1 MGLSLV
7 LQERAK
13 VFVELTKK
21 QTQTASNAKSY
32 QSMNML
38 EQLLD
43 QEAGRLEHELKQQLR
58 YHTVVEQENKEQL
71 AKEQKLKEV
80 KKQREERL
88 VSLQEVASAK
98 RRTKSASN
106 NAKIDHSRKLLK
118 DIQQEHNGKC
128 ADFLSHVLETEVR
141 IREFKKSLEGRNFE
155 KSQAWKNKVE
165 NIHRNFEELQENKGK
180 AGQVALVKKEEKI
193 KVLEARRQKETETA
207 DL

>member
-21 QTQTASNAKSY
+21 QSQTASNAKSY

-141 IREFKKSLEGRNFE
+141 VREFK

-165 NIHRNFEELQENKGK
+165 NIHKNFEELQETKAK
-180 AGQVALVKKEEKI
+180 AGQEALIKKEEKI
-193 KVLEARRQKETETA
+193 KHLESRQQKEKEI
-207 DL
+207 